1 MKKIVITL
9 LIGLFSVSIFAFDV
23 SFYRSAQTL
32 EMGETF
38 TGIANNQNA
47 IFYNPA
53 GIANVKG
60 FFFSLPNFNAGMSQ
74 GFGSATLKTIS
85 NWNQIQPLIQ
95 SGNSTLLMAYLIQN
109 YLPYLQGSN
118 SLLTGSDAL
127 IGYGFGNFAIAG
139 GAFGQLWGQSIL
151 TQYNTLSLNA
161 SADVYAFGTTAF
173 SLNFGDLK
181 LNAGGTYRY
190 GYVFPQI
197 YSINNEFL
205 LAANLNP
212 DLTYVPTSN
221 VDLGTMIS
229 YGQLSFGA
237 LWHNVL
243 NQSPPDVRVGIGYE
257 SKNISAG
264 IDLENIFNE
273 NYTLYRKVHAGIS
286 YRPFDF
292 LTFYGGLSAG
302 WFTGGIQANL
312 GLFYVN
318 LGTYVLNYGN
328 YAGYNYQ
335 RMYAIQIGIANS
347 VW

>member
-1 MKKIVITL
+1 MKKIVIAI

-23 SFYRSAQTL
+23 SFYRSTQTL

-38 TGIANNQNA
+38 TGIANDQNA

-53 GIANVKG
+53 GIANIKG

-74 GFGSATLKTIS
+74 GFGSAALKTIS

-151 TQYNTLSLNA
+151 TQSNTLSLSA
-161 SADVYAFGTTAF
+161 SAGGYAFGTAAL
-173 SLNFGDLK
+173 SMDLGKIK
-181 LNAGGTYRY
+181 LSAGGTYRY
-190 GYVFPQI
+190 GYIFPRI
-197 YSINNEFL
+197 YNINNESL
-205 LAANLNP
+205 LAANLSPN
-212 DLTYVPTSN
+212 LTYVATSDI
-221 VDLGTMIS
+221 DLGSMIS
-229 YGQLSFGA
+229 YGQLSLGA
-237 LWHNVL
+237 MWHNVMD
-243 NQSPPDVRVGIGYE
+243 QATPDVRIGLGYT
-257 SKNISAG
+257 NNNFSAG
-264 IDLENIFNE
+264 IDIEKIFDG
-273 NYTLYRKVHAGIS
+273 NYTIFRKLHLGIS
-286 YRPFDF
+286 YKVFDF
-292 LTFYGGLSAG
+292 LTLYGGLSAG

-335 RMYAIQIGIANS
+335 RMYVVGMGIRN
-347 VW
+347 